1 MKFNLFTVLVCFLI
15 VSTSGNLFA
24 QQKQVADKIVVI
36 VNDRIILKSEVDA
49 EVAQYMQ
56 NAQMQNQDIN
66 FSEELWYSA
75 LESMIDNYAMLEK
88 AKMDSIVVA
97 DELVSRQMDLRI
109 DQLIRQTGG
118 EQQLEEAF
126 GQSIVQIKA
135 QFRDQFREQMIVQEV
150 QGNVVRRVNIT
161 RSEVEEFFNNI
172 PESELPVIPEQ
183 VSISQ
188 IVVRPPLL
196 DEARNTAYQKASALR
211 DSIIVH
217 GKDFEE
223 LARKYSDG
231 PSAPRGGLLPMMPI
245 NDLVAN
251 YSAAASAMEP
261 GEISEVVET
270 EFGYHIIRLNRR
282 SGDEIETN
290 HILIEIDDESIDKE
304 FAINKLEAIRDSVL
318 NHDKRFS
325 DMARKYSDDNDTR
338 ATGGRVIDRQSG
350 QRILNLSNLEPAMY
364 RIVLLLEEE
373 GEISEPR
380 SFTLPNGKTAYR
392 IVRLDRHVEEHIA
405 NLEDDYERLRNAA
418 LEQKRMIRLNEFVKE
433 IRDEIYIEYK
443 IPVPDD
449 VSGQEIDP
457 IDNIPV
463 GTE

>member
-56 NAQMQNQDIN
+56 NAQMQNQDMN